1 MFLIIEDSPIVQKIL
16 QHTLRQQ
23 GIEPVVFASTK
34 AEGIELYNEHKD
46 SVVAALVDLNLPDA
60 PDGEMVSYLL
70 DQRLPV
76 VVLTG
81 SDDLNQRKELL
92 KSGVVDYVIKENRF
106 SYQYAARMLNRL
118 ERNRSITA
126 LVVDDS
132 STMRQAVTSYLRLQN
147 FQVVEAHNG
156 AEGLEKLESDISIK
170 LIITDYHMPEMN
182 GFAFLQQVRHRYDKR
197 PLAIIGLSSQEDADI
212 SVQFIKKGANDFL
225 QKPFQQEEFSC
236 RVTNN
241 IEALEQLVAVQE
253 QATLDYL
260 TGLRN
265 RRYFIEEGDALVKR
279 LQAEGKPFTVA
290 LMDIDSFKGIN
301 DEYGH
306 DAGDAVLKQLA
317 GYLQQTFFRFHM
329 ARYGGEEF
337 ALILPGLDTD
347 KAYGLLDQFR
357 SYVADQLF
365 ILPDDDYIRVTVSTG
380 VAPFSPSNKGKLH
393 QLLLDADEALYA
405 AKEGGRNLVVV
416 HDPTLSAD

>member
-241 IEALEQLVAVQE
+241 IEALEQFVAVQE

-365 ILPDDDYIRVTVSTG
+365 ILP
-380 VAPFSPSNKGKLH
+380 
-393 QLLLDADEALYA
+393 
-405 AKEGGRNLVVV
+405 
-416 HDPTLSAD
+416 